1 MKTLISYLS
10 LATLMLTFSYA
21 VGTQQKLN
29 QQYEAAKAS
38 NGKNVSTIQTPATVP
53 VMKADLAGS
62 GILDARNWK
71 KSNTEK
77 EVASR

>member
-10 LATLMLTFSYA
+10 LAILMLTFSYA

-29 QQYEAAKAS
+29 QQYEASRAENETKA
-38 NGKNVSTIQTPATVP
+38 ATVQTLEPAP

-62 GILDARNWK
+62 GILDAHNWK
-71 KSNTEK
+71 KLNSNK
-77 EVASR
+77 EIASR